1 MKSGVARVL
10 VAIPPGKRC
19 EAYTVIATVV
29 DTFGYDVTAD
39 GPKIAEEI
47 AEKVAE
53 VAAEQPWHAE
63 ALARMRGEANHA
75 LSSHDNHMVITPPH
89 HHLIIT

>member
-1 MKSGVARVL
+1 MNSGVARVL
-10 VAIPPGKRC
+10 VAIPQCKRC

-29 DTFGYDVTAD
+29 DAFGYDITAD
-39 GPKIAEEI
+39 GPKIADEI

-63 ALARMRGEANHA
+63 ALARMRGEVNHTLA
-75 LSSHDNHMVITPPH
+75 SPNHHP
-89 HHLIIT
+89 IIT